1 MKIKSLLALLSLFCI
16 LLPALAQTQP
26 ASPPPPQQTND
37 DKDDVVKITTNL
49 VQVDAVVLKNGKP
62 VPNLTADDFEIFE
75 DGRKQTIT
83 SFAYISN
90 IPNSPPAK
98 EEKDTNAG
106 PAPYAPLKP
115 GEARRTIA
123 FVVDDLGLSAES
135 MHQVQ
140 RQLRKFVAEQLQ
152 PNDLVAV
159 IRTGGEMGALQQFTN
174 DKRLLN
180 RAVDQLR
187 WNICNRVGINV
198 LAPAG
203 ASPLSSLCGYRSIY
217 STLTSLR
224 FIVDAMGYLP
234 GRKSMVVLSD
244 SIPRES
250 QDDLGPDR
258 GVLKDAGIVKDD
270 LSSLG
275 PGSLSY
281 TAALNKIAEKAIRSS
296 VVIYSVDTQGLQV
309 IGLTAADS
317 FYGTG
322 PQFQSLLYTRS
333 HLIHMR
339 REGAELIAKQTGGFQ
354 IRNSNSYGFD
364 RIMEDQS
371 GYYLIGY
378 RPTEETFNKR
388 FHHIKAKVKRSGMS
402 VRTRFGFVGVTEEE
416 AARAKPSVR
425 ELSNI
430 ALASPFAAQDIE
442 VDLTSFFI
450 SDASGSTVRA
460 FVYLNGNDLTFTEI
474 NGKQQASIE
483 LSAVIFGDNGVLVDQ
498 ITRGATL
505 TFAKGGDYEQAMRD
519 GIGLKIDMPV
529 KRPGFYQVRVAAR
542 DRSTSRIGSAG
553 EFVAIPNLNNKQLAV
568 SGIVLGNVGEFTS
581 AAGIESQAIA
591 NPGARR
597 FERNAELYF
606 ACAIYNGLKS
616 QNLVM
621 EAKLFRDG
629 KNVYSGPEVPIDFTK
644 QPDPSR
650 VFASGTVKLN
660 AELEPGSYY
669 LQVVVT
675 DKSAKKPAPV
685 VQWVD
690 FELIQNRPR

>member
-1 MKIKSLLALLSLFCI
+1 MKSKALFASLGLFCI
-16 LLPALAQTQP
+16 LSPALAQTKP
-26 ASPPPPQQTND
+26 APPPQPQQTID
-37 DKDDVVKITTNL
+37 DKDDVVRITTNL

-62 VPNLTADDFEIFE
+62 VPNLTAEDFEIFE
-75 DGRKQTIT
+75 DGKRQTIT

-90 IPNSPPAK
+90 IPNSPSQPATAPA
-98 EEKDTNAG
+98 KDTNV
-106 PAPYAPLKP
+106 APYARLKP
-115 GEARRTIA
+115 DEPRRTIA

-135 MHQVQ
+135 MSQV
-140 RQLRKFVAEQLQ
+140 RKQLRKFVAEKLE

-180 RAVDQLR
+180 RAVDQLK
-187 WNICNRVGINV
+187 WNMCNRVGIEV
-198 LAPAG
+198 LSSVG
-203 ASPLSSLCGYRSIY
+203 SPPVSSLCGYRSIY
-217 STLTSLR
+217 STMKSLR

-244 SIPRES
+244 SLPRES
-250 QDDLGPDR
+250 QDELGPDR

-270 LSSLG
+270 LSTLG
-275 PGSLSY
+275 PGSLSFS
-281 TAALNKIAEKAIRSS
+281 ASLHKIAEKAIRSS

-317 FYGTG
+317 FYGGG
-322 PQFQSLLYTRS
+322 PQLQNLLYSRS
-333 HLIHMR
+333 HLIQMR
-339 REGAELIAKQTGGFQ
+339 REGAELMAKQTGGFQ
-354 IRNSNSYGFD
+354 IRNSNNYGFD
-364 RIMEDQS
+364 RIVEDQS

-416 AARAKPSVR
+416 ATRAKPSVR
-425 ELSNI
+425 DLANI

-450 SDASGSTVRA
+450 SDATGSAVRS
-460 FVYLNGNDLTFTEI
+460 FVYLNGNDLTFTEA
-474 NGKQQASIE
+474 NGKQQGSIE
-483 LSAVIFGDNGVLVDQ
+483 LSAVIFGDNGAVIEQ

-505 TFAKGGDYEQAMRD
+505 TFSSGDYEQAMRD

-529 KRPGFYQVRVAAR
+529 KRPGFYQVRVVTR
-542 DRSTSRIGSAG
+542 DRTTSRIGSAG
-553 EFVAIPNLNNKQLAV
+553 QFVGIPNLNNKELAV
-568 SGIVLGNVGEFTS
+568 SGIVLGTVAPFTG
-581 AAGIESQAIA
+581 AGGVESQAIA

-597 FERNAELYF
+597 FERNADLYF
-606 ACAIYNGLKS
+606 ACAIYNGRQS

-621 EAKLFRDG
+621 EPKLFRDG
-629 KNVYSGPEVPIDFTK
+629 KIVYSGPEVPIDLTK
-644 QPDPSR
+644 QPDPNR
-650 VFASGTVKLN
+650 VFASGLVKLN

-675 DKSAKKPAPV
+675 DKGAKKPAPV

-690 FELIQNRPR
+690 FAIIQR